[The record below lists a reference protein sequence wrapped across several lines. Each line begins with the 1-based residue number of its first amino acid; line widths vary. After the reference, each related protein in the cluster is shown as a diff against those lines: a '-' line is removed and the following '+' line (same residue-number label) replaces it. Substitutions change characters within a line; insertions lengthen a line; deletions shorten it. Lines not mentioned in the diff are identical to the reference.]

1 MIHPINEGSPQY
13 RASMNLM
20 QTWHEGFFMFSSAF
34 SHPFHVDFRS
44 VSRCSCTIKGCAVI
58 GFLAGGVIS
67 VWTIMSELGL
77 FLRAAFGG
85 TLHSVVR
92 HA

>member
-34 SHPFHVDFRS
+34 SHPFHVDFRRI
-44 VSRCSCTIKGCAVI
+44 SRCSCTIKGCAVI
-58 GFLAGGVIS
+58 GFLAGGVFQS
-67 VWTIMSELGL
+67 GSSCRNWDCFSALP
-77 FLRAAFGG
+77 
-85 TLHSVVR
+85 
-92 HA
+92 